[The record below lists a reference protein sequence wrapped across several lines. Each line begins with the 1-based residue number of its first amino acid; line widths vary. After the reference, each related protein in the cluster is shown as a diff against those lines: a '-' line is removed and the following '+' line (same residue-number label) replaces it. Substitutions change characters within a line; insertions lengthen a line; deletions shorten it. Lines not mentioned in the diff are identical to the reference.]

1 MSPALAD
8 AVANAID
15 AGITSPMAIPMRD
28 DHLVGAQSV
37 ELHLIGFAPDSTKQF
52 VMLTARPGQ
61 VSAVPEHSVVVTD
74 PLTGLATREA
84 FVDGLE
90 LMVGL
95 DEPTQLSVAFL
106 DIDNFKTIND
116 ALGHDQGDLVLQTIA
131 ERLGKALGEH
141 GLVARFGGD
150 EFVVAQAN
158 SVDAGHAELMYLL
171 TQTFADPL
179 ALGNKEFHVSASIGI
194 ATTSDASRMRP
205 DAIIKAADV
214 AMYEAKRQGKDRVE
228 VYDETLEVKATERL
242 ELESDLRL
250 ALDREEFVLHYQ
262 PILDVISGR
271 PIGAEAL
278 VRWVHPERGIVPPDE
293 FISLAEQTGLIVRL
307 GTWVLE
313 TALEQANEWNQQR
326 LTRRALGISVNLS
339 GVQLGDPNLER
350 IVHAALSRSG
360 FDPAKLTLEVTESV
374 LMNDADDA
382 LAVLEQLRTMGV
394 GIAIDDFGTGYSSLA
409 YLKRFRAKSLKV
421 DKAFV
426 DGLGTNPED
435 TALVTGIVGL
445 AGALGLEIVAEG
457 VESELQLRELRRLG
471 VEYSQ
476 GYYHSRPLAN
486 DDFVAW
492 LAEAYP
498 TNRTRGM
505 QLPEVPPTSIGAPA
519 AMPAP
524 IRDTFDEEAGLTP
537 FSVPNQNPEH
547 EPG

>member
-1 MSPALAD
+1 
-8 AVANAID
+8 
-15 AGITSPMAIPMRD
+15 
-28 DHLVGAQSV
+28 
-37 ELHLIGFAPDSTKQF
+37 
-52 VMLTARPGQ
+52 
-61 VSAVPEHSVVVTD
+61 
-74 PLTGLATREA
+74 
-84 FVDGLE
+84 
-90 LMVGL
+90 
-95 DEPTQLSVAFL
+95 
-106 DIDNFKTIND
+106 
-116 ALGHDQGDLVLQTIA
+116 
-131 ERLGKALGEH
+131 
-141 GLVARFGGD
+141 
-150 EFVVAQAN
+150 VVAQAN
-158 SVDAGHAELMYLL
+158 SVDSGHAELMFLL
-171 TQTFADPL
+171 TQAFADPL

-250 ALDREEFVLHYQ
+250 ALEREEFVLHYQ

-271 PIGAEAL
+271 PTGAEAL
-278 VRWVHPERGIVPPDE
+278 VRWIHPERGMVPPDE
-293 FISLAEQTGLIVRL
+293 FISLAEETGLIVPL

-313 TALEQANEWNQQR
+313 TALAQANEWNQQR

-339 GVQLGDPNLER
+339 GVQLGDPNLEQ

-382 LAVLEQLRTMGV
+382 MATLERLRTVGV

-409 YLKRFRAKSLKV
+409 YLKQFRAKSLKV

-476 GYYHSRPLAN
+476 GYLHSRPLKN
-486 DDFVAW
+486 DDFTTW
-492 LAEAYP
+492 LADQHPSKRA
-498 TNRTRGM
+498 RGAE
-505 QLPEVPPTSIGAPA
+505 LPDVPPTAIGTPA
-519 AMPAP
+519 ALPAP
-524 IRDTFDEEAGLTP
+524 IRDSFEEEPVVAPLK
-537 FSVPNQNPEH
+537 FLDRFPEH
-547 EPG
+547 ETG